1 MDGIA
6 VSIAMLLLKGIPEG
20 FLVAW
25 GMQILTS
32 TRVEKKKYLML
43 SGLYIVITY
52 LIRFLPITLGINTV
66 LSLFVMIFSYQLV
79 YHVGLTKMVRA
90 MIASV
95 IILVFTAVSEIL
107 NVVLLTVLY
116 GSEQANVLVNSGNE
130 LTQAIYTAPSTVFL
144 GLFTV
149 AGYFIAKAIAKRKS
163 ENGKMGKEAD
173 Q

>member
-6 VSIAMLLLKGIPEG
+6 VSIAMLFLKGIPEG

-116 GSEQANVLVNSGNE
+116 GSEQANVLVTSGNE
-130 LTQAIYTAPSTVFL
+130 LAQAIYTSPSTVFL
-144 GLFTV
+144 ALFTV
-149 AGYFIAKAIAKRKS
+149 AGYFIAKAIDKRKR